1 MEKNKVGVH
10 APNSPY
16 SEEECEAIIAKLEDM
31 LDGRLT
37 GDEKVAFEEMVNNCQ
52 FCLEQYR
59 IEKSLRQLIKEG
71 FNNMVMSN
79 KLVANIKNSIR
90 AIRGTRHEGANSSNG
105 GN

>member
-16 SEEECEAIIAKLEDM
+16 SAEECEEIIAKLEDM

-37 GDEKVAFEEMVNNCQ
+37 GEEQKAFEEMVTNCQ

-59 IEKSLRQLIKEG
+59 IEKSLRQLIKNG

-79 KLVANIKNSIR
+79 KLVANIKSSIR
-90 AIRGTRHEGANSSNG
+90 AMRGNLPENTGR
-105 GN
+105 